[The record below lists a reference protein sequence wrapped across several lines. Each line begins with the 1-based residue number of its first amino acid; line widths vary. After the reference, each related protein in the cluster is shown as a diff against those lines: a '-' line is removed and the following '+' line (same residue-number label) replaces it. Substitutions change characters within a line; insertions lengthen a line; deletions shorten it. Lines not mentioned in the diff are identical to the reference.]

1 MDFIETVEEELG
13 QKAIKIFLPIQPG
26 DVKDTFADTKHLEK
40 LDRL

>member
-13 QKAIKIFLPIQPG
+13 QKAIKIFLPMQLG
-26 DVKDTFADTKHLEK
+26 DLKDTFADIKLLEK

>member
-13 QKAIKIFLPIQPG
+13 QKAIKIFLPMQPG
-26 DVKDTFADTKHLEK
+26 DLKDAFADNKLLEK

>member
-13 QKAIKIFLPIQPG
+13 QKAIKIFLPMQPG
-26 DVKDTFADTKHLEK
+26 DLKDTFADTKLLEK